1 MRRVLKALWAGW
13 KRFAQ
18 VLGIVNRF
26 LLLTIF
32 YCVFVNLVH
41 AVLWLFRV
49 DLLDRRMR
57 PEPSYW
63 RERAERP
70 DLYQHQF

>member
-1 MRRVLKALWAGW
+1 
-13 KRFAQ
+13 
-18 VLGIVNRF
+18 
-26 LLLTIF
+26 
-32 YCVFVNLVH
+32 VFVNVVH
-41 AVLWLFRV
+41 GVLWMFRV

-57 PEPSYW
+57 PAPSYW

>member
-13 KRFAQ
+13 KMFAHA
-18 VLGIVNRF
+18 LGVVNRF

-32 YCVFVNLVH
+32 YCVFVNVVH
-41 AVLWLFRV
+41 GVLWMFRV

-57 PEPSYW
+57 PAPSYW

>member
-13 KRFAQ
+13 KGFAH
-18 VLGIVNRF
+18 VLGVVNRF
-26 LLLTIF
+26 LLLSIF
-32 YCVFVNLVH
+32 YFVFVNLVH
-41 AVLWLFRV
+41 LGLLLFRV

-57 PEPSYW
+57 PAPSYW
-63 RERAERP
+63 RARAPGP

>member
-13 KRFAQ
+13 KMFAH
-18 VLGIVNRF
+18 VLGVVNRF
-26 LLLTIF
+26 LLLTLF
-32 YCVFVNLVH
+32 YCLFVNLVH
-41 AVLWLFRV
+41 GVLWLFRV

-57 PEPSYW
+57 PAPSYW